1 MASRKKTAPTKT
13 SARKSATKKSVG
25 SRAARRAPTD
35 SGPAKMSGGAD
46 DPLVQQGLDVQA
58 AAATFDHNP
67 SKAAEYGRDN
77 ALADITVA
85 TEVDEVAIL
94 NDTTVADWARSPC
107 ATSPPSGRCC
117 CWRPTTSAPDTSRSG
132 A

>member
-1 MASRKKTAPTKT
+1 MGLGRRVVVAGLTSRSKGNWPGCRWSLCCRGCGCGAASCG
-13 SARKSATKKSVG
+13 SARRGWLT
-25 SRAARRAPTD
+25 
-35 SGPAKMSGGAD
+35 
-46 DPLVQQGLDVQA
+46 
-58 AAATFDHNP
+58 
-67 SKAAEYGRDN
+67 RDN